1 MTLKILIIATEHSGD
16 KLGANLI
23 DGLNSEY
30 SGDGKL
36 VFQGIGGPL
45 MKIRGMVSFYDFD
58 EFSLMGFVELLP
70 KITKVLRVIKDLSN
84 YAAAWK
90 PDLIVTIDSP
100 DFSLKVSKRIKK
112 VWPSAI
118 TIHYVAPSVWAWR
131 SYRAKQMAKF
141 VDHVLALLP
150 FEPPLMH
157 KVGMS
162 CDFVGHPIVYEELPS
177 NQDIRLF
184 RGSLGIDRDTPILSV
199 LPGSR
204 KTEVHRMLP
213 IFINAM
219 ELILEKFPNLVLIIA
234 SPPNVAE
241 LVSEYLDKT
250 DLPIIQIHEIDNP
263 LEFEERKRIL
273 FTTSLAAVAT
283 SGSVTLE
290 LARMGAPFVVAYRSS
305 FITETLLKTFVKLK
319 SATLINILT
328 NKKDVPELLFSECT
342 PKNIFAVIS
351 SLLTDVNLVKEQ
363 RRSVECAMAH
373 LGVMDIDPKI
383 RAARSTLNFLSDIR
397 ST

>member
-84 YAAAWK
+84 YAVAWK

-157 KVGMS
+157 NVGMS
-162 CDFVGHPIVYEELPS
+162 CDFVGHPIVCEELPS

-184 RGSLGIDRDTPILSV
+184 RSSLGIDRDTPILSV

-204 KTEVHRMLP
+204 KTEVNRMLP
-213 IFINAM
+213 IFINAL

-234 SPPNVAE
+234 SPPTVAE

-263 LEFEERKRIL
+263 LEFEERKKIL

-305 FITETLLKTFVKLK
+305 FITEALLKTFVKLK

-363 RRSVECAMAH
+363 RRSVESAMTH